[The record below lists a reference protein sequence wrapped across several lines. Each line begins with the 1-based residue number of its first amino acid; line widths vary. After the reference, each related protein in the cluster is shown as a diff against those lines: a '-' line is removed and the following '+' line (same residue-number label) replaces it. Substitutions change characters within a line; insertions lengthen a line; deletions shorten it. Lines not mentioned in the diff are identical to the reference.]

1 MNSPFFCTV
10 FSALALK
17 SQISRLV
24 LEEADQY
31 LGMSMT
37 YSLFEFV
44 REKFDD
50 LIQLQCEEEE
60 VDEPDV
66 KSLSIGEPQVV
77 CK

>member
-1 MNSPFFCTV
+1 M
-10 FSALALK
+10 
-17 SQISRLV
+17 

-50 LIQLQCEEEE
+50 LVQLQGEEEE

-66 KSLSIGEPQVV
+66 KSLSIGEPQAV
-77 CK
+77 CR